1 MKHVNFFL
9 NYVHMEELSIDYPN
23 LETKSNRGLE
33 NEQIMKM
40 NLQKLHA
47 QRVKRR
53 LDGRNAFIGFTLMLM
68 ITKKLTIQLSINDA
82 LYFLLQQSC
91 EYI

>member
-1 MKHVNFFL
+1 
-9 NYVHMEELSIDYPN
+9 MEELFKDYPN

-40 NLQKLHA
+40 NLQKLLV

-53 LDGRNAFIGFTLMLM
+53 LHGRNAFFWVYYLLM
-68 ITKKLTIQLSINDA
+68 ITKKWIVQ
-82 LYFLLQQSC
+82 
-91 EYI
+91 